1 MALTQLAKRWD
12 YRRYGTAHDPVHK
25 SHLTRIVGDFG
36 CPKAFRYER
45 DQHAAG
51 EVHDPSRPVS
61 GKAAAGTAAHETI
74 ARALTSPKLALTL
87 LTPEP
92 QISAD
97 AIREVF
103 MWEYERE
110 VAGREVAWYRDNAA
124 SVLEERITMVDGLLR
139 RLHQHVAEVVLV
151 EPGFIAPLGPYWLA
165 GHIDLLYRPRSNPD
179 TLAIAD
185 WKTGASKPSDI
196 DLDHGWE
203 AGVYSTAVMQGV
215 FIPRDRLVTDHARGV
230 WQASCFGSTAEH
242 PSRYIAERRA
252 MEAALTSVALST
264 ESGGSNYPTLTYGSF
279 PSAIHHVH
287 LADYV
292 PYRKAGDKEVK
303 RPEDIAFYGLE
314 GPQRV
319 RYQAGQLR
327 GPAWLPV
334 RRTAHDMPRLASR
347 LRDVVGMI
355 RMGRFIDQ
363 IGEQRCRRCPHATR
377 CLNSGYEVR
386 GDEARELEASLRLV
400 GEYEDGIG

>member
-1 MALTQLAKRWD
+1 VSTHPLQRRWD
-12 YRRYGTAHDPVHK
+12 YRKYGTAGDPVHK
-25 SHLTRIVGDFG
+25 SHLTRIVGDYG

-45 DQHAAG
+45 DAAAAG
-51 EVHDPSRPVS
+51 EQHDPSRPVS

-74 ARALTSPKLALTL
+74 ARALLSRKLAPTL
-87 LTPEP
+87 LTPSP
-92 QISAD
+92 QISTD

-103 MWEYERE
+103 MWELERE
-110 VAGREVAWYRDNAA
+110 VAGREVAWYKDDPAT
-124 SVLEERITMVDGLLR
+124 VLTERVAMIAGLLA
-139 RLHQHVAEVVLV
+139 RLHEHVAEVVLV

-165 GHIDLLYRPRSNPD
+165 GHIDLLYRPRSNPES
-179 TLAIAD
+179 LAIAD
-185 WKTGASKPSDI
+185 WKTGSSKPSDI

-203 AGVYSTAVMQGV
+203 AGVYSTAVMQGS
-215 FIPRDRLVTDHARGV
+215 FIPREALEIEHDHGRGV
-230 WQASCFGSTAEH
+230 WRASCHGHVAEH
-242 PSRYIAERRA
+242 ASRYIAERRA
-252 MEAALTSVALST
+252 MESALSAMADDSDMR
-264 ESGGSNYPTLTYGSF
+264 ERAGRAFGSF

-292 PYRKAGDKEVK
+292 PYRKAGAKEVR
-303 RPEDIAFYGLE
+303 RPEDLAHYGLTE
-314 GPQRV
+314 PTKIKYV
-319 RYQAGQLR
+319 AGEVR

-334 RRTAHDMPRLASR
+334 RRSAHDMPRLASR

-386 GDEARELEASLRLV
+386 GDEARELEAALRTV
-400 GEYEDGIG
+400 GADDDGIS

>member
-25 SHLTRIVGDFG
+25 SHLTRIVGDYG

-45 DQHAAG
+45 DAEAAG
-51 EVHDPSRPVS
+51 EAHDPSRPVS

-74 ARALTSPKLALTL
+74 ARALLSPKLAPTL

-92 QISAD
+92 QISVD

-103 MWEYERE
+103 LWEFERE
-110 VAGREVAWYRDNAA
+110 VSGREVAWYKDDSQ
-124 SVLEERITMVDGLLR
+124 SVVGERIAMVHGLLR
-139 RLHQHVAEVVLV
+139 NLHRHVAEVVMV

-165 GHIDLLYRPRSNPD
+165 GHIDLIYRPRSNPES
-179 TLAIAD
+179 LALAD

-203 AGVYSTAVMQGV
+203 AGVYSTAVLMGQFLSRDVLVADHVRGLWRVDCQGHV
-215 FIPRDRLVTDHARGV
+215 
-230 WQASCFGSTAEH
+230 AEH

-252 MEAALTSVALST
+252 MEAALSAMA
-264 ESGGSNYPTLTYGSF
+264 GGLITPTFDSF

-347 LRDVVGMI
+347 LRDVIGMI

-386 GDEARELEASLRLV
+386 GDEARELETSLRMV